1 VFGLGPATRIYVAL
15 GATDMRKGFGT
26 CFDIGVTVRKSLE
39 SYLRTGEP
47 FAGSTDPFTAGNGS
61 FLKKETRV
69 RSRDYNNPPT
79 PHRMFCKFV
88 SPRNL
93 WKWNSLGN
101 VEA

>member
-1 VFGLGPATRIYVAL
+1 MAHMEATAQGDNLRYTKIPLTNGSGVIPAL
-15 GATDMRKGFGT
+15 GFGT
-26 CFDIGVTVRKSLE
+26 LQ
-39 SYLRTGEP
+39 
-47 FAGSTDPFTAGNGS
+47 
-61 FLKKETRV
+61 KKTTRV